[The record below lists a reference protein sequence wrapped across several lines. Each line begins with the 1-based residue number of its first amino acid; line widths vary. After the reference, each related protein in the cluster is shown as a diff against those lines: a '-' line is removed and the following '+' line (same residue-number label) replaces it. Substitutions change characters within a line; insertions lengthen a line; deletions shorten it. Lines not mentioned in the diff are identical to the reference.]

1 MIGKLR
7 IFLQNNWI
15 FVSVAITVIPLSV
28 KVIQELVKIDYIISN
43 TYVVSKKMEP
53 LLPKIDTLIKNQN
66 IVLVNQQQLKSSI
79 DSNRFEIKVYGS
91 ILKRHVIKESKTK
104 EDLLNAIKNFGP
116 YWNVNYNPDSS
127 KKKLCLQWVK

>member
-15 FVSVAITVIPLSV
+15 FISVAITVIPLSV
-28 KVIQELVKIDYIISN
+28 KVIQEIVKIDYIISN

-91 ILKRHVIKESKTK
+91 ILKSHVIKESKTK

-127 KKKLCLQWVK
+127 KKKFAGNVVK